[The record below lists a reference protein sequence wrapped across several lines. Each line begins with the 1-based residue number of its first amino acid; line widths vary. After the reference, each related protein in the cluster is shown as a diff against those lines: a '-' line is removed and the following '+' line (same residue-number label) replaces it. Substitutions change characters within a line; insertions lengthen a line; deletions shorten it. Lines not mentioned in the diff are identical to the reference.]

1 MSDLVVPKIPK
12 WPFFVGDLLLL
23 GMAGLVFWQGA
34 SPLVVWEMS
43 VMAVCVGLGAVLS
56 VTPFVLEYHHFS
68 KLAQVERLQRSLL
81 QVHKIETVG
90 RQIASATASWQAVQ
104 DDATKSV
111 EAARQINE
119 SMTAEAHAFQAFLEK
134 ANDSERQHLRLEVDK
149 FRRAE
154 ADWLRVSIRILDHVY
169 ALSQAAFRSG
179 QPGLIEQISTFQRAC
194 RDSAM
199 RVGLVAVEA
208 NPGDAYD
215 AQLHQWD
222 QDNIEPPPGRI
233 VVETLATGFRFQGQ
247 TIRRA
252 LVSLEAE
259 RAEPSP
265 LSIHQIAQHRE
276 ESPHSPPDV
285 QPTEPAPEP
294 APETEPERESESER
308 NEEHEPDPWRG
319 FVSPAVSDDEP
330 R

>member
-1 MSDLVVPKIPK
+1 MSDLVVPKISK
-12 WPFFVGDLLLL
+12 WPFFVGDFLLL
-23 GMAGLVFWQGA
+23 GMAGLVLWQGA
-34 SPLVVWEMS
+34 SPLVVWEML
-43 VMAVCVGLGAVLS
+43 VMAICVGLGAGLG
-56 VTPFVLEYHHFS
+56 VTPFILEYQHFT

-104 DDATKSV
+104 DEATKSV

-134 ANDSERQHLRLEVDK
+134 ANSSERQHLRLEVDK
-149 FRRAE
+149 LRRAE

-179 QPGLIEQISTFQRAC
+179 QSGLIEQISTFQRAC

-208 NPGDAYD
+208 NAGDAYD

-252 LVSLEAE
+252 LVSLEAA
-259 RAEPSP
+259 RTEPSP
-265 LSIHQIAQHRE
+265 LSMREIAQHRE
-276 ESPHSPPDV
+276 ESHHSIAAI
-285 QPTEPAPEP
+285 QPAESDHEPE
-294 APETEPERESESER
+294 PETEPEGESESAR
-308 NEEHEPDPWRG
+308 NEEHESDPWRG
-319 FVSPAVSDDEP
+319 FVSPVVSDDESQ
-330 R
+330 